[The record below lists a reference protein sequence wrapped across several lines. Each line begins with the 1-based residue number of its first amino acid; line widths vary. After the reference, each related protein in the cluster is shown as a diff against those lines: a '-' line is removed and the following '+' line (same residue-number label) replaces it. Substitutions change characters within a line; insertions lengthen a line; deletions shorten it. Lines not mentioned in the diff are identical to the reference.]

1 VTRYVSEGGTAREG
15 GRGGSVWWRN
25 VESLPRVEGL
35 TMGRRFN
42 DNLVRVVGD
51 GTRTFYF
58 GLMCG

>member
-1 VTRYVSEGGTAREG
+1 MKEG

-42 DNLVRVVGD
+42 DNFVRVVGD